1 MMGKKCAIND
11 PKLHIIYKK
20 FRKEVSMKNRSYF
33 KVDTRKYTPGKN
45 FFVYRPA
52 SLNFPKSNA
61 VMFVTESF
69 MKYSM
74 ALLDCEQ
81 CLVFWPY
88 SVEVPEDIS
97 GKHAIY
103 LCKNP
108 HKEFCR
114 FFKDNGITYL
124 PEVDEFQLI
133 NGAYIAKK
141 AHIGKNC
148 RIFPGAYIGGEVE
161 MGDNCYIGSGVKII
175 GEVHIGSNV
184 IIRENSVLGVD
195 SMSTD
200 RDEEGNALTM
210 PQFGGIIIEDDVQ
223 IGALAFISRG
233 AIDNTVI
240 KKGSKID
247 SASIVAHNVQIGKN
261 TFIIGNA
268 VLLGSVSTDE
278 EVLISGNSIVR
289 NGVHIGEKAVIGMG
303 AVVTKDVA
311 ALTTVKGNPAR

>member
-1 MMGKKCAIND
+1 
-11 PKLHIIYKK
+11 
-20 FRKEVSMKNRSYF
+20 
-33 KVDTRKYTPGKN
+33 
-45 FFVYRPA
+45 
-52 SLNFPKSNA
+52 
-61 VMFVTESF
+61 
-69 MKYSM
+69 
-74 ALLDCEQ
+74 
-81 CLVFWPY
+81 
-88 SVEVPEDIS
+88 
-97 GKHAIY
+97 
-103 LCKNP
+103 
-108 HKEFCR
+108 
-114 FFKDNGITYL
+114 
-124 PEVDEFQLI
+124 
-133 NGAYIAKK
+133 
-141 AHIGKNC
+141 
-148 RIFPGAYIGGEVE
+148 